1 MMQREISMYAMV
13 LIGSRQYKVS
23 EGEEILV
30 DKISSKL
37 GEEIVFE
44 NVLMVKKENES
55 VFGNPL
61 IKDAKVV
68 AEVVDQTRGPR
79 IIAFK
84 RRRKKGYK
92 KTRGHREY
100 LTGLKI
106 KKIQVG

>member
-1 MMQREISMYAMV
+1 MYAMV

>member
-1 MMQREISMYAMV
+1 MV

-37 GEEIVFE
+37 GAEITLE

-55 VFGNPL
+55 VFGNPI
-61 IKDAKVV
+61 IKNAKVI

-106 KKIQVG
+106 KKIQVD